1 MSVRIFAGSGVTGNP
16 FGTGDNRK
24 NNCAAQLDTASRFFH
39 NGRPRMKSLQG
50 TWAIGRNTFTE
61 LVRMKVFY
69 FLLIFALLIIGNS
82 AFVAKFSFQEQFQ
95 MLKDISLGAMSVF
108 SSILAILATAN
119 FLPKDMEDRTIYTIL
134 AKPVPRFSYLLGKL
148 TGILLLL
155 ALAIALMTGLFLCV
169 LWLREQGVLAETRI
183 QLKGASAEDLALA
196 LKEVARSTF
205 NANLAPGIAI
215 IFIKSALLASL
226 TLFLSTFAT
235 SGLFTILMAA
245 AIYFIGHLQ
254 ATARAFWLAG
264 TDTQWWSRIMAALVA
279 LIFPDLQ
286 AFNFT
291 DDVIAGAAIPMGLFS
306 QTFALGV
313 LYLAIYF
320 FLAALVFSGREL

>member
-1 MSVRIFAGSGVTGNP
+1 
-16 FGTGDNRK
+16 
-24 NNCAAQLDTASRFFH
+24 
-39 NGRPRMKSLQG
+39 MKSLQG

-108 SSILAILATAN
+108 TSLLAILATAN

-148 TGILLLL
+148 IGILLLL

-169 LWLREQGVLAETRI
+169 LWLREQGVLAETRA
-183 QLKGASAEDLALA
+183 QLRGSSAEEIALA
-196 LKEVARSTF
+196 IKEVSRSTF
-205 NANLAPGIAI
+205 NANLVPGIAI

-226 TLFLSTFAT
+226 TLFLSAFAT
-235 SGLFTILMAA
+235 SGLFTILSSV

-254 ATARAFWLAG
+254 ATARAYWLAG
-264 TDTQWWSRIMAALVA
+264 TDIQWWSRIMAALVA
-279 LIFPDLQ
+279 LVFPDLQ

-291 DDVIAGAAIPMGLFS
+291 DDVIAGAGIPMGLFL
-306 QTFALGV
+306 QTFTLGI
-313 LYLAIYF
+313 LYVVIYF

>member
-1 MSVRIFAGSGVTGNP
+1 
-16 FGTGDNRK
+16 
-24 NNCAAQLDTASRFFH
+24 
-39 NGRPRMKSLQG
+39 MKSLQG